1 VIASDGLWEYVNNE
15 EVVEIVGK
23 YHEKNDCDGTVSELY
38 ELSRERWVKFD
49 DYIDDISIIIVFLC
63 NIE

>member
-1 VIASDGLWEYVNNE
+1 MIASDGLWEYVNNE

-23 YHEKNDCDGTVSELY
+23 YQEKNDCDGAESELY
-38 ELSRERWVKFD
+38 ELSRERWVKYN